1 MNIRVKVYGF
11 IGLLVLALGGWY
23 LATNYYPG
31 EDVSK
36 ADSEADSSSTDAEE
50 AAVPVQLEVT
60 RQGPIS
66 SFLTSTSNLRPLR
79 DVVLTTQ
86 VTGVVK
92 EVLVEEGDRVEN
104 GRLLCLLDDTELLI
118 RLKLTEQKLAQAK
131 LQLEKSHIRERKA
144 QIQIANTKVELA
156 RKEDAYAEKLVSD
169 EEVAT
174 LRYRVQELE
183 QDEQVAASEVR
194 ESGHRVEELKA
205 EGEQV
210 ELEVSRTRISAP
222 FGGYITHRT
231 VEIGQTVRSLDA
243 LFRLGSFSPLFAD
256 VHLSEREASRINP
269 GQTAM
274 VSLSSTGTDRIQ
286 GQVVRISPIVDEA
299 TGTVKV
305 TVNLSPSGKSFKPGA
320 FVRVDIETD
329 TRVEALLIPKRAL
342 LEEDGQDFVFVVEGT
357 TAHRRKITLGY
368 RDDEDVEVRQG
379 VSPGERVVIA
389 GQGNLI
395 QGAKVRIVG
404 SEPGV

>member
-11 IGLLVLALGGWY
+11 VALVVVALGVWY
-23 LATNYYPG
+23 LAANYYPG
-31 EDVSK
+31 EDVAK
-36 ADSEADSSSTDAEE
+36 ADFEVDGSNGDADEE
-50 AAVPVQLEVT
+50 ASVPVRLEAT

-86 VTGVVK
+86 ATGVVK
-92 EVLVEEGDRVEN
+92 EVLVEEGDQVEN

-131 LQLEKSHIRERKA
+131 LQLEKAHIRERKA

-156 RKEDAYAEKLVSD
+156 RKEDAYAEKLVSE

-183 QDEQVAASEVR
+183 QDERVAASEVR
-194 ESGHRVEELKA
+194 EFGHRVEELRA

-210 ELEVSRTRISAP
+210 ELEVSRTRILAP

-231 VEIGQTVRSLDA
+231 VEIGQTVRNLDN
-243 LFRLGSFSPLFAD
+243 LFRLGAFSPLFAD
-256 VHLSEREASRINP
+256 VHLSEREASRVNP

-274 VSLSSTGTDRIQ
+274 VSLGSAGTDQIQ
-286 GQVVRISPIVDEA
+286 GKVVRISPIVDDA
-299 TGTVKV
+299 TGTVKI
-305 TVNLSPSGKSFKPGA
+305 TVNLPPSGKSFKPGA
-320 FVRVDIETD
+320 FVRVDIKTD
-329 TRVEALLIPKRAL
+329 TRLEALLIPKRAL
-342 LEEDGQDFVFVVEGT
+342 LEEDGQDFVFVVQGT
-357 TAHRRKITLGY
+357 TANRRNITLGY
-368 RDDEDVEVRQG
+368 SDDQDIEVRQG
-379 VSPGERVVIA
+379 VSAGERVVVA
-389 GQGNLI
+389 GQGNLT

-404 SEPGV
+404 S

>member
-11 IGLLVLALGGWY
+11 ITLVVVALGVWY
-23 LATNYYPG
+23 VAVKYYPG
-31 EDVSK
+31 DDVAK
-36 ADSEADSSSTDAEE
+36 ADSEADKSSSDAKE
-50 AAVPVQLEVT
+50 APVPVQLEAA

-79 DVVLTTQ
+79 NVVLTTQ
-86 VTGVVK
+86 ATGVVK
-92 EVLVEEGDRVEN
+92 KVLVEEGDRVEN

-131 LQLEKSHIRERKA
+131 LQLEKASIKERKA
-144 QIQIANTKVELA
+144 QIQIANTKIELV
-156 RKEDAYAEKLVSD
+156 RKQDAYADKLVSE

-174 LRYRVQELE
+174 LRYKVAELE
-183 QDEQVAASEVR
+183 QDERVAGSEVR
-194 ESGHRVEELKA
+194 EFGHRVEELRT

-210 ELEVSRTRISAP
+210 ELEVSRTRILAP

-231 VEIGQTVRSLDA
+231 VELGQTVRNLDA
-243 LFRLGSFSPLFAD
+243 LFRLGAFSPLFAD

-269 GQTAM
+269 GQKAM
-274 VSLSSTGTDRIQ
+274 VSLGSAGTDRIE
-286 GQVVRISPIVDEA
+286 GKVVRISPIVDEA

-305 TVNLSPSGKSFKPGA
+305 TINLPPSGKSFKPGS

-329 TRVEALLIPKRAL
+329 TRAEALLISKRAL
-342 LEEDGQDFVFVVEGT
+342 LEEDGKDFVFVVQGT
-357 TAHRRKITLGY
+357 TADRREIKLGY
-368 RDDEDVEVRQG
+368 SDDQDVEVRQG
-379 VSPGERVVIA
+379 VSPGDKVVIA
-389 GQGNLI
+389 GQGNLT

-404 SEPGV
+404 S

>member
-1 MNIRVKVYGF
+1 MR
-11 IGLLVLALGGWY
+11 L
-23 LATNYYPG
+23 
-31 EDVSK
+31 
-36 ADSEADSSSTDAEE
+36 E
-50 AAVPVQLEVT
+50 AA
-60 RQGPIS
+60 RKGPIS

-86 VTGVVK
+86 ATGVVK

-104 GRLLCLLDDTELLI
+104 GRLLCRLDDTELLI
-118 RLKLTEQKLAQAK
+118 RLKLNEQKLAQAK
-131 LQLEKSHIRERKA
+131 LQLEKAHIRERKA
-144 QIQIANTKVELA
+144 QIQIANTKVELV
-156 RKEDAYAEKLVSD
+156 RKEDAYAEKLVSE

-194 ESGHRVEELKA
+194 EFGHRVEELKI

-231 VEIGQTVRSLDA
+231 VEIGQTVRNLDA
-243 LFRLGSFSPLFAD
+243 LFRLGAFSPLFAD
-256 VHLSEREASRINP
+256 VHLSEREASRISP
-269 GQTAM
+269 GQTAK
-274 VSLSSTGTDRIQ
+274 VSLGSAGSDRIQ
-286 GQVVRISPIVDEA
+286 GKVVRISPIVDDA

-305 TVNLSPSGKSFKPGA
+305 TVNLPPSGRSFKPGA

-329 TRVEALLIPKRAL
+329 TRLEALLIPKRAL
-342 LEEDGQDFVFVVEGT
+342 LEEDGQDFVFVVLET

-368 RDDEDVEVRQG
+368 SDNQDVEVRQG
-379 VSPGERVVIA
+379 VSPGEQVVIA
-389 GQGNLI
+389 GQGNLT

-404 SEPGV
+404 S

>member
-11 IGLLVLALGGWY
+11 IALVVLALGAWY
-23 LATNYYPG
+23 VAAKYYPG
-31 EDVSK
+31 DDVAK
-36 ADSEADSSSTDAEE
+36 ADSEADVSKGDAEE
-50 AAVPVQLEVT
+50 APVPVRLEAA
-60 RQGPIS
+60 RKGPIS

-86 VTGVVK
+86 ATGVVK
-92 EVLVEEGDRVEN
+92 KVLVEEGDRVGN

-131 LQLEKSHIRERKA
+131 LQLEKARIRERKA
-144 QIQIANTKVELA
+144 QIQIANTKVELT
-156 RKEDAYAEKLVSD
+156 RKEDAYADKLVSE
-169 EEVAT
+169 EEVAA

-194 ESGHRVEELKA
+194 EFGHRVEELGA
-205 EGEQV
+205 EREQV

-231 VEIGQTVRSLDA
+231 VEIGQTVRNLDA
-243 LFRLGSFSPLFAD
+243 LFRLGAFSPLFAD
-256 VHLSEREASRINP
+256 VHLSEREAARINP

-274 VSLSSTGTDRIQ
+274 VSLGSAGTDRIQ
-286 GQVVRISPIVDEA
+286 GKVVRISPIVDDA

-305 TVNLSPSGKSFKPGA
+305 TVNLPPSGKSFKPGA

-329 TRVEALLIPKRAL
+329 TRLEALLIPKRAL
-342 LEEDGQDFVFVVEGT
+342 LEEDGKNFVFVVQGT
-357 TAHRRKITLGY
+357 TADRRKITLGY
-368 RDDEDVEVRQG
+368 SDDQDVEVRNG
-379 VSPGERVVIA
+379 VSAGEQVVVA
-389 GQGNLI
+389 GQGNLT

-404 SEPGV
+404 S

>member
-11 IGLLVLALGGWY
+11 IAILVLALGAWY
-23 LATNYYPG
+23 VAAKYYPG
-31 EDVSK
+31 DDVAK
-36 ADSEADSSSTDAEE
+36 ADSEADGGKGDAEE
-50 AAVPVQLEVT
+50 ASVPVQLET
-60 RQGPIS
+60 ARKGPIS
-66 SFLTSTSNLRPLR
+66 AFLTSTSNLRPLR
-79 DVVLTTQ
+79 DVVLTSQ
-86 VTGVVK
+86 ATGVVK
-92 EVLVEEGDRVEN
+92 KVLVEEGDRVEN

-118 RLKLTEQKLAQAK
+118 RLKLTEQKQAQAR
-131 LQLEKSHIRERKA
+131 LQLEKAHIRERKA
-144 QIQIANTKVELA
+144 QIQIANTKVELS
-156 RKEDAYAEKLVSD
+156 RKEDAYADKLVSE

-194 ESGHRVEELKA
+194 EFGHRVEELTA

-210 ELEVSRTRISAP
+210 ELEVSRTRILAP
-222 FGGYITHRT
+222 FRGYITHRT
-231 VEIGQTVRSLDA
+231 VEIGQTVRNLDA
-243 LFRLGSFSPLFAD
+243 LFRLGAFSPLFAD

-274 VSLSSTGTDRIQ
+274 VSLGSAGTDRIQ
-286 GQVVRISPIVDEA
+286 GKVIRISPIVDDA

-329 TRVEALLIPKRAL
+329 TRLEALLIPKRAL
-342 LEEDGQDFVFVVEGT
+342 LEEDGQDFVFVVQGT
-357 TAHRRKITLGY
+357 TADRRKIKLGY
-368 RDDEDVEVRQG
+368 SDDQDVEVRNG
-379 VSPGERVVIA
+379 VSPGDRVVVA
-389 GQGNLI
+389 GQGNLT

-404 SEPGV
+404 S

>member
-11 IGLLVLALGGWY
+11 IALVVLALGAWY
-23 LATNYYPG
+23 VAAKYYPG
-31 EDVSK
+31 DDVAK
-36 ADSEADSSSTDAEE
+36 ADSEADGDAEE
-50 AAVPVQLEVT
+50 APVPVRLEAA
-60 RQGPIS
+60 RKGPIS

-86 VTGVVK
+86 ATGVVK
-92 EVLVEEGDRVEN
+92 KVLVEEGDRVGN

-131 LQLEKSHIRERKA
+131 LQLEKAHIRERKA
-144 QIQIANTKVELA
+144 QIQIANTKVELT
-156 RKEDAYAEKLVSD
+156 RKEDAYADKLVSE
-169 EEVAT
+169 EEVAA

-194 ESGHRVEELKA
+194 EFGHRVEELGA

-231 VEIGQTVRSLDA
+231 VEIGQTVRNLDA
-243 LFRLGSFSPLFAD
+243 LFRLGAFSPLFAD
-256 VHLSEREASRINP
+256 VHLSEREAARINP

-274 VSLSSTGTDRIQ
+274 VSLGSAGTDRIQ
-286 GQVVRISPIVDEA
+286 GKVVRISPIVDDA

-305 TVNLSPSGKSFKPGA
+305 TVNLPPSGKSFKPGA

-329 TRVEALLIPKRAL
+329 TRLEALLIPKRAL
-342 LEEDGQDFVFVVEGT
+342 LEEDGKNFVFVVQGT
-357 TAHRRKITLGY
+357 TADRRKITLGY
-368 RDDEDVEVRQG
+368 SDDQDVEVRNG
-379 VSPGERVVIA
+379 VSAGEQVVVA
-389 GQGNLI
+389 GQGNLT

-404 SEPGV
+404 S